1 MPLDLRKYDQ
11 KPAQWEWAAQAEK
24 RLTESGLAKM
34 QNAMYNTLL
43 EMKQGQFF
51 DIETKV
57 QPENHEIFIKTVCEF
72 LAYFP
77 NYRFNRLMNRVYHD
91 FPILMPLK
99 KTATDEE
106 RKERQR
112 MERERRRLLA

>member
-1 MPLDLRKYDQ
+1 MALNLTNYHQQPNDY
-11 KPAQWEWAAQAEK
+11 QWVEREDA
-24 RLTESGLAKM
+24 RLTEKGRRDMMETMYRTLKEIPAGKFIDIAKV
-34 QNAMYNTLL
+34 
-43 EMKQGQFF
+43 E
-51 DIETKV
+51 V
-57 QPENHEIFIKTVCEF
+57 ENRELFIKTCCEF
-72 LAYFP
+72 IEFYP
-77 NYRFNRLMNRVYHD
+77 NYRLNRNCSLIYHD

>member
-51 DIETKV
+51 DIAKV
-57 QPENHEIFIKTVCEF
+57 QVENRELFIKTCCEF
-72 LAYFP
+72 IEFYP
-77 NYRFNRLMNRVYHD
+77 NYRLNRNCSLIYHD